1 MPKARLVLYT
11 KYIDKQA
18 GLVEMKIYKV
28 PKTPATPD
36 GFKYSLVYVHDGR
49 RLVGYDNHEQKG
61 DHRHYKER
69 TAHYRFT
76 TVDQLVTDF
85 LSDVAAAKE
94 EMPHE
99 S

>member
-1 MPKARLVLYT
+1 MPKARLVLHT
-11 KYIDKQA
+11 KYIDERA

-36 GFKYSLVYVHDGR
+36 GFKYSLVYIRDGQ

-61 DHRHYKER
+61 DHRHHRHR
-69 TAHYRFT
+69 TAPYQFT
-76 TVDQLVTDF
+76 SVDRLITDF
-85 LSDVAAAKE
+85 LSDVAAVKKE
-94 EMPHE
+94 MKHE